1 MHTQTYWMRLSLEL
15 QRPWRLGNDSS
26 PLPPPADLPSPDAAQ
41 PAAAPWRGSDI
52 DAFEIP
58 ARLQAEV
65 RRRDP
70 EADVWLTDLPTIW
83 RDVSARWHLSI
94 AGEPAAG
101 AVSLV
106 VPVHRTS
113 GLAALKL
120 VSPTV
125 DASKEAAALQAF
137 NGNGA
142 VRLLGA
148 DLDRQALLLEWL
160 DGPTLATHP
169 DPAEA
174 IGIAGGVARQLAG
187 IPAPADAPTLS
198 GDTVGWME
206 LLQRQHS
213 IALDRGEAAPEDL
226 FALVVEIVRQLAS
239 DSAPTL
245 THGDLSLSNIMRA
258 GGDRWVAIDPYFI
271 AGTVANEAHTV
282 IRSTCRPSCP
292 ARARVVCSANGPPGS
307 ATPPGSRWIR
317 RSGSRWPA
325 TSGRT
330 TGRSSTAA
338 TRSTWRTCAAPCSS
352 LRIRWR
358 TASLDPQQS
367 CRPVSFG
374 VHCDR
379 WSERNWLVVVLSA
392 GYTGDWFSY
401 QFPGRP
407 GLANAVLGAWGVML
421 AWVAHALGGAL
432 TGV

>member
-1 MHTQTYWMRLSLEL
+1 MRLSLEL
-15 QRPWRLGNDSS
+15 QQPWRLGNDSS
-26 PLPPPADLPSPDAAQ
+26 PLQPSADLPRPDAAQ
-41 PAAAPWRGSDI
+41 PAAALWRGSDI

-58 ARLQAEV
+58 ARLQEEV

-83 RDVSARWHLSI
+83 RDVSARWHLDI

-106 VPVHRTS
+106 VPVRRTR

-160 DGPTLATHP
+160 EGPTLAAHP

-187 IPAPADAPTLS
+187 TPAPADAPTLS
-198 GDTVGWME
+198 GDAVGWME
-206 LLQRQHS
+206 LLHRQHS

-258 GGDRWVAIDPYFI
+258 GGDRWVAIDPCFI

-282 IRSTCRPSCP
+282 IRSHLP
-292 ARARVVCSANGPPGS
+292 ALLSSESPGGLLREWTAGFCDAAGVEMDQAQRISLARYLGSYYWEVQHGGDPVNVENLRRALFLTANQVEDGF
-307 ATPPGSRWIR
+307 
-317 RSGSRWPA
+317 
-325 TSGRT
+325 
-330 TGRSSTAA
+330 TGSTA
-338 TRSTWRTCAAPCSS
+338 
-352 LRIRWR
+352 
-358 TASLDPQQS
+358 
-367 CRPVSFG
+367 
-374 VHCDR
+374 
-379 WSERNWLVVVLSA
+379 ELSA
-392 GYTGDWFSY
+392 G
-401 QFPGRP
+401 
-407 GLANAVLGAWGVML
+407 
-421 AWVAHALGGAL
+421 
-432 TGV
+432 